1 MKRKIL
7 LTGVATLLLVGCAG
21 GEGSLPSSSDNPSSD
36 SGSKVTPSPI
46 SEKKIYDRLMEI
58 GASRRFRMKEGENYT
73 IYHPSYIEYSSS
85 QSGIAKVRGFEEA
98 YPEIL
103 MGFNYSLDGETK
115 SYALNMVSQ
124 AESDDFETPATD
136 LDNYLY
142 FSLLKDPSFDITEED
157 ITLYDD
163 NETYGIIYDGNW
175 TSETTNWLFYLVA
188 GQLGYYSY
196 ASSGQV
202 SEVVFAFN
210 DADELVITLHGTLS
224 ASGQAF
230 VVSASFDE
238 IGTAKDEDLEAFLNS
253 AQGQIPSS
261 AISDSL
267 YDGLTAKAM
276 SVTTE
281 FSVRTVDGILSSA
294 ATHLDFNEESRHFYI
309 DGSEESSSYYK
320 KNKNGNYDTVY
331 IDGTNQI
338 AYEDSGY
345 SYDSLLVPASTLRQ
359 EELRATSSNASSF
372 RYYGVNENAII
383 ASFMGLDFLS
393 YYGLSVQDMSFNVIS
408 GKVKEIEARTYSFYT
423 QVGNEYKRA
432 YYAFKI
438 TIEDALTEPGLPS
451 PYASDDSTEEIKAI
465 FDAMKGYDTIAFHS
479 KEWIA
484 GSESSEHP
492 WIESENV
499 FTSSIQYTKTTQWQS
514 DAYGE
519 WASSTSVVGYL
530 SKGEEGNAPFTFYPS
545 GLKEMSGPLKEGTLK
560 EVAPIPF
567 DAAPELFA
575 FAANKTALKPKN
587 DVIADVLYKNL
598 PFGPYGS
605 ILPSSNIVLK
615 RRKDAEGNPTNKIDS
630 ISYTIDLTSYG
641 TQMTIVGETTILY
654 SEEVVVDET
663 IQEEANLLTP
673 FVTPTSWSESYYGK
687 TIAERFDAYFEG
699 CVDKDGKALSVDLL
713 PYKYIEG
720 YDRSWSG
727 YAWANGSFHMSL
739 SDYEDSFRYSLMTEF
754 RDALQADPSF
764 ERKTEKETGK
774 AYYVNGDLCVYVS
787 ERADDGLIL
796 TKTSSHEFE

>member
-7 LTGVATLLLVGCAG
+7 LTSVAALLLVGCAG
-21 GEGSLPSSSDNPSSD
+21 GDGSLPSSSGSSSD
-36 SGSKVTPSPI
+36 SGSKETPTPI

-58 GASRRFRMKEGENYT
+58 GASRRFRMKEGDNYT

-85 QSGIAKVRGFEEA
+85 QSGIAKVRGFEER

-115 SYALNMVSQ
+115 NYALNMVSQ

-142 FSLLKDPSFDITEED
+142 FSLLEDPSFDITAED

-202 SEVVFAFN
+202 SEVVFTFN
-210 DADELVITLHGTLS
+210 EADELVVALHGTLAS
-224 ASGQAF
+224 SGQAF
-230 VVSASFDE
+230 AVSASFDE

-253 AQGQIPSS
+253 AEGQIPTS

-267 YDGLTAKAM
+267 YANLTSNAM

-281 FSVRTVDGILSSA
+281 FSVNTVDGTLSSA
-294 ATHLDFNEESRHFYI
+294 ITHLDFNEESRHFYI
-309 DGSEESSSYYK
+309 EGSETSSSYYR
-320 KNKNGNYDTVY
+320 KNKNGNFDTVY
-331 IDGTNQI
+331 IDGKNQI

-345 SYDSLLVPASTLRQ
+345 SYDSLLVPASTICQ
-359 EELRATSSNASSF
+359 EDLRASSSNASSF
-372 RYYGVNENAII
+372 RYYGVNENAIV

-393 YYGLSVQDMSFNVIS
+393 YYGLSIQDMAFKVVG

-438 TIEDALTEPGLPS
+438 TIEDTLTEPGLPS
-451 PYASDDSTEEIKAI
+451 PYEADESTADIKAI
-465 FDAMKGYDTIAFHS
+465 FDAMKGYDTVAFHS

-484 GSESSEHP
+484 GSENGEHP
-492 WIESENV
+492 WMESENV

-514 DAYGE
+514 DAYGD
-519 WASSTSVVGYL
+519 WTSSTSVVGYL

-545 GLKEMSGPLKEGTLK
+545 GLKEMSGPLKQGALK
-560 EVAPIPF
+560 EAAPIPF
-567 DAAPELFA
+567 DAAPELFS

-587 DVIADVLYKNL
+587 DVVTEVLYKNL

-605 ILPSSNIVLK
+605 VLPSSSIILK
-615 RRKDAEGNPTNKIDS
+615 RRKDGEGNPTNQIDS

-641 TQMTIVGETTILY
+641 TQMTIVGETTISY
-654 SEEVVVDET
+654 GEEVVVDET
-663 IQEEANLLTP
+663 IEEEANLLTP
-673 FVTPTSWSESYYGK
+673 FVIPTSWSTSYYGE
-687 TIAERFDAYFEG
+687 TISERFDAYFEG
-699 CVDKDGKALSVDLL
+699 CVDKDRKALSVDLL

-754 RDALQADPSF
+754 RMALEADPSF
-764 ERKTEKETGK
+764 EKKMEKETGK

-787 ERADDGLIL
+787 DRADDGFIL
-796 TKTSSHEFE
+796 TKASSHQFE